1 MITFSNLHAVNL
13 YLNSALDWGNFTV
26 KFDNIHADHDF
37 GYGKEGSVVVYGEA
51 EFCVNPCTG
60 DPAENNTN
68 CNNCDPSSTLLLEF
82 DRLSFVLTRF
92 FSMLLKLLYSLYFQF
107 EECHV

>member
-60 DPAENNTN
+60 DPGDNNTN

-82 DRLSFVLTRF
+82 DRLSISFDLTNF
-92 FSMLLKLLYSLYFQF
+92 
-107 EECHV
+107 HVSKTIISTLFPV

>member
-1 MITFSNLHAVNL
+1 M
-13 YLNSALDWGNFTV
+13 

-60 DPAENNTN
+60 DPGDNNTN

-82 DRLSFVLTRF
+82 DRLSISFDLTNF
-92 FSMLLKLLYSLYFQF
+92 
-107 EECHV
+107 HVSKTIISTLFPV

>member
-1 MITFSNLHAVNL
+1 M
-13 YLNSALDWGNFTV
+13 

-60 DPAENNTN
+60 DPGENNTN
-68 CNNCDPSSTLLLEF
+68 CNNCDPTSTLLLEF
-82 DRLSFVLTRF
+82 DRYLFSVQNMCIIHSLTYLESVITCIHF
-92 FSMLLKLLYSLYFQF
+92 IS
-107 EECHV
+107 V

>member
-1 MITFSNLHAVNL
+1 M
-13 YLNSALDWGNFTV
+13 

-60 DPAENNTN
+60 DPGENNTT
-68 CNNCDPSSTLLLEF
+68 CNNCDPSSALLLEF
-82 DRLSFVLTRF
+82 DRLVLVLTRLPF
-92 FSMLLKLLYSLYFQF
+92 MFLKLFNLFP
-107 EECHV
+107 V